1 MYKRINHEINTN
13 IIPSNEVSD
22 VQLHILYKPERVDV
36 VMVELQSSDILFFIL
51 DKGYP
56 FRPPG
61 VTVSKTNNIND
72 GIDYISYFTKL
83 NGHIINYMRNKLKVR
98 CLCCDTIL
106 CNNLWRP
113 TFNMIL
119 IINEFI
125 KRKNTVKE
133 WYIIESLKTITDK
146 FKVYDNY
153 LIDHIFQFYST

>member
-1 MYKRINHEINTN
+1 MYKRINHEINTT
-13 IIPSNEVSD
+13 IIPSNIVSD
-22 VQLHILYKPERVDV
+22 VQLHILYRPERLDT

-51 DKGYP
+51 DKVYP
-56 FRPPG
+56 FKPPG
-61 VTVSKTNNIND
+61 VTVSKTNDIND
-72 GIDYISYFTKL
+72 SIDYISYFSKL
-83 NGHIINYMRNKLKVR
+83 NGHIIHYMCDKLKLQ

-133 WYIIESLKTITDK
+133 WYIKESLKTITNK

-153 LIDHIFQFYST
+153 LIDHIFQFYTT